1 MNMKTIKPPL
11 SLGILAVLSL
21 TFFTQCSSK
30 KTYSTTV
37 TSYAA
42 DNLDLKAVTALAT
55 EVETAE
61 ELEKKLNDPA
71 TKINNL
77 DLDEDD
83 KVDYIKVTE
92 IAGEQKGFSL
102 TVEVPSETGV
112 EEQEIATIQFDLTKD
127 KQRVQTHG
135 NRYIYGAGYYYY
147 GRPRYS
153 IFPIGGYFSRDHR
166 PHRSSYG
173 RNNKPSNFTSSK
185 PMATKDYTS
194 QQKTRAVSKG
204 YGSSINLNKTSS
216 MASGIKSPNANK
228 VASRIKAPLK
238 SPSSSQKSYQKSS
251 PSKYSKRVPSSS
263 ASSSSSKTRFGSSS
277 SSRSG
282 SSFGGGK

>member
-1 MNMKTIKPPL
+1 MKTIKFPL
-11 SLGILAVLSL
+11 SPSLGILAVLSL
-21 TFFTQCSSK
+21 IFFTQCSSK

-55 EVETAE
+55 EVKTAE
-61 ELEKKLNDPA
+61 ELEIKLNDPK

-77 DLDEDD
+77 DLDEDN

-92 IAGEQKGFSL
+92 IEGEQKGFSL

-166 PHRSSYG
+166 TYRSRYG

-194 QQKTRAVSKG
+194 QQKTRASTKG

-238 SPSSSQKSYQKSS
+238 SPSTAQKSYQKST
-251 PSKYSKRVPSSS
+251 PSKRITRVRSP
-263 ASSSSSKTRFGSSS
+263 SSSSKARFGSSS

>member
-1 MNMKTIKPPL
+1 MNMKMTKFPPSL
-11 SLGILAVLSL
+11 TLGILAVLSL
-21 TFFTQCSSK
+21 ILCTQCSSK

-55 EVETAE
+55 EVKTAE

-77 DLDEDD
+77 DLNEDD
-83 KVDYIKVTE
+83 KIDYIKVTE
-92 IAGEQKGFSL
+92 ITGDQKGFSL
-102 TVEVPSETGV
+102 TVEVPSEKGV

-135 NRYIYGAGYYYY
+135 NRYIYGPGYYYY

-153 IFPIGGYFSRDHR
+153 MFPIGGYFSRDHR
-166 PHRSSYG
+166 PHRSRYG
-173 RNNKPSNFTSSK
+173 YNNKPSNFSSSK
-185 PMATKDYTS
+185 PMPAKDYTS
-194 QQKTRAVSKG
+194 YRKSQASAKG
-204 YGSSINLNKTSS
+204 YGSNIKMNKTSS

-238 SPSSSQKSYQKSS
+238 SPSTAQKSYQKSS
-251 PSKYSKRVPSSS
+251 PSSPTKRVRSSS
-263 ASSSSSKTRFGSSS
+263 TSRYGSSS
-277 SSRSG
+277 STRSG